1 MKWSS
6 NAFITCML
14 CIALLP
20 ACAKKE
26 MIKPTQETSPA
37 AGATAPREK
46 TAAGKE
52 EATQESIKESTVRE
66 EAGDSAGMT
75 GKAAIERRL
84 ETVYFDFDSHILA
97 PSARDILYRNS
108 RWLSSNPGV
117 KVQIEGHCDER
128 GSGEYNLALGEKRAK
143 AAMQYLLTL
152 GVPQSRL
159 SFISYGEEKPANEG
173 HDEGA
178 WRDNRRAEFVVVAE

>member
-1 MKWSS
+1 MSWSS
-6 NAFITCML
+6 NVFITCML

-26 MIKPTQETSPA
+26 MIRPTQETPPA
-37 AGATAPREK
+37 AGATTSREK
-46 TAAGKE
+46 TAAVKE
-52 EATQESIKESTVRE
+52 EASQEIVKESTIRE
-66 EAGDSAGMT
+66 ETGELAGMT
-75 GKAAIERRL
+75 GKAEIERRL
-84 ETVYFDFDSHILA
+84 EPVYFEFDSHILA
-97 PSARDILYRNS
+97 PSAREVLYRNS
-108 RWLSSNPGV
+108 RWLSANPGAR
-117 KVQIEGHCDER
+117 VQIEGHCDER

-159 SFISYGEEKPANEG
+159 SFISYGEEKPANDG